1 MAEAAAAVAALAR
14 RRRRWWQLRQ
24 QWSMLG
30 VFEITADHAFFRL
43 TTFIKEGVRA
53 SVQKGLNSAAPDA
66 LTTAHYRATDTQT
79 HKGFSLQTLAAPVFQ
94 FLRQSLHISEEQF
107 MNTLCSEENY
117 LQFISNSKS
126 KADFFITHDKRFFL
140 KTQSRREVKFLLNKL
155 QPYVSHLDKF
165 PHSLLVRFLGV
176 YQIVIPNEM
185 KKYFIVMQS
194 VFFPD
199 ERIDVRYDMKGCEVG
214 RWTDPGTRETQVIK
228 VLKDNNFQGQHI
240 KKDWFLEQVR
250 ADTEFLQSLNVLDY
264 SLLLA
269 QQPLHH
275 DELERKHSLANLV
288 LPPVG
293 GASVTCGSS
302 VRGYGRG
309 PGLAARPH
317 GAAALSEHLPAP
329 GNPGEIPLQEFRA
342 HHRRLL
348 PVCENAVH
356 VLDGPQQRYFVGII
370 DVFTVYGLKKRLEH
384 LWKTLRFRGRDF
396 STVSPRKYA
405 PRFCRWIRART
416 D

>member
-1 MAEAAAAVAALAR
+1 LLSPSLAP
-14 RRRRWWQLRQ
+14 L
-24 QWSMLG
+24 
-30 VFEITADHAFFRL
+30 
-43 TTFIKEGVRA
+43 K
-53 SVQKGLNSAAPDA
+53 SVLSPS
-66 LTTAHYRATDTQT
+66 L
-79 HKGFSLQTLAAPVFQ
+79 GFSLQTLAAPVFQ

-165 PHSLLVRFLGV
+165 PHSLLVLFHHDLTDV
-176 YQIVIPNEM
+176 FNVLQ
-185 KKYFIVMQS
+185 KYFIVMQS

-240 KKDWFLEQVR
+240 SLGAEKDWFLEQVR

-275 DELERKHSLANLV
+275 DELERKHSL
-288 LPPVG
+288 
-293 GASVTCGSS
+293 
-302 VRGYGRG
+302 
-309 PGLAARPH
+309 
-317 GAAALSEHLPAP
+317 HLPAP